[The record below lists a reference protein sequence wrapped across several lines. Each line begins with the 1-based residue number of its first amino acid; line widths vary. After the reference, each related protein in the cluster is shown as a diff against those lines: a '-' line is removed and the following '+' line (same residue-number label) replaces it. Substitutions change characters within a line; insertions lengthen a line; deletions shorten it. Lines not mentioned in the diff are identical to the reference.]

1 MRFRRLTIPAYG
13 PFTDLALEFPDGKAD
28 FHLIYGRNEAGK
40 SSLLRAI
47 RDLLYGIH
55 AQTADNFLHDYKDLR
70 ISAEIENRAGQRL
83 AAQRR
88 KGNRNTLLD
97 ADGNALDEAALA
109 PFLGSVDREF
119 FTTMFGLGSDEL
131 RQGAHDLLQGKG
143 DLGQALFS
151 ASLAGTPVHHVLEV
165 LDGEARTLFNG
176 RARVG
181 VSLRPAVDA
190 YEEALRASKQAQ
202 VKAETWEDT
211 LRELDAAL
219 HGKRELE
226 AGLHSLRARQDWLRR
241 CLDALPTLGRLRET
255 QALLN
260 DLPALPVL
268 PAGFAEAAET
278 AQQHLAQAE
287 QTLSDLRQRIGDL
300 VARRDSLAPRAE
312 VLGHAA
318 EIDALAHGLAVYRQG
333 RDALSAD
340 KAEVEQRE
348 AGLRAG
354 LLSLGLSAEP
364 GNVADLRIPLAEEL
378 ALREAAVDLVAA
390 ERAGEEL
397 RREAER
403 LAAEREKTGARLALL
418 PHSEAVAL
426 RDAQVASAPAATGAL
441 ALSDKEAAL
450 ENLSRRLASQQQ
462 LLPGAPA
469 DAAAIYALPLPAA
482 ARLREFEAAAADL
495 ASRARQLDDAMGKT
509 AKSLRELK
517 AKLER
522 LEKRGALPSH
532 DDLAQAR
539 AHRDDGWRQ
548 VLACWLEGAPEQG
561 WDGTLLAESYPVAV
575 LQADALADRLRE
587 EADAVAQAEELRWQI
602 REGEATRQ
610 EQQAEQQRLD
620 QARQTWD
627 NDWNA
632 LWQAT
637 GLATSSPAEML
648 EWREQWLEFRS
659 RHEAWRELRDEVDA
673 VRQDIIA
680 AEALLRPLLDG
691 ANGGLLELRE
701 LAEHRLRTA
710 DQVLGERRALEA
722 RLAELGGE
730 DEALA
735 RQRIVLY
742 ASLAQARTR
751 WRGNRH
757 GGELRPES
765 ALRLLD
771 ARLELVTQ
779 YDAWTRLSAALAE
792 KKNTQAAYVHR
803 AQVLARELS
812 LPATHGN
819 SPVGQVGAQRLPD
832 DRQSGLMYEGGSSGS
847 LWQPDLRASSDL
859 APLAMAQPLEKSPP
873 APLCKRGEP
882 SPLTAVSAEV
892 QVNVLREALAQ
903 ARALQIRRNQTEED
917 LEQLTASLPRAEQGA
932 ETAHHD
938 LAALLAQAGVADL
951 AALQSLLADL
961 AIRQRL
967 TADQDNLR
975 AALHVQARGEALDGF
990 IERVRGEDGET
1001 LATELEDLAD
1011 RLKEQ
1016 EARREQAI
1024 QNLARAEDAKVL
1036 LEASG
1041 ADAAEYLQTAH
1052 HAAAR
1057 IRQDAARYLRLRLAT
1072 RFLKTQIEAFRE
1084 RNQGPLLAK
1093 AGELFRRMTGASF
1106 SGLGADYAED
1116 DTATLVGQKYGVNV
1130 PVAGMSE
1137 GTRDQLYL
1145 ALRFAAIELH
1155 QVNHEP
1161 MPLILDD
1168 LLITFDDD
1176 RTRAILPLLRKLAG
1190 TTQVLLFTHHQHLID
1205 LARETLPAENVCMHE
1220 LKGSFA

>member
-1 MRFRRLTIPAYG
+1 MRFRRLAIPAYG
-13 PFTDLALEFPDGKAD
+13 PFTDLALEFPKGVEENAAD

-55 AQTADNFLHDYKDLR
+55 AQTADNFIHDYKDLR

-83 AAQRR
+83 AVQRR

-97 ADGNALDEAALA
+97 ADGNALDEAALT
-109 PFLGSVDREF
+109 PYLGPVDREF

-151 ASLAGTPVHHVLEV
+151 ASLAGTPIHHVLEV

-219 HGKRELE
+219 HGKSELD

-241 CLDALPTLGRLRET
+241 CLDALPTLGRLRDT
-255 QALLN
+255 LVLLN

-268 PAGFAEAAET
+268 PAGFAEAAEAT
-278 AQQHLAQAE
+278 QKYLAQAE

-312 VLGHAA
+312 VLACAA

-348 AGLRAG
+348 AGLRTG
-354 LLSLGLSAEP
+354 LLGLGQSAEP
-364 GNVADLRIPLAEEL
+364 GNIADLRIPLAEEL
-378 ALREAAVDLVAA
+378 TLREAADALVEA
-390 ERAGEEL
+390 ERAGAEQ

-403 LAAEREKTGARLALL
+403 LTAEQEKTRARLGLL
-418 PHSEAVAL
+418 PRSEAVAL
-426 RDAQVASAPAATGAL
+426 RAAQTASAPAATGAL
-441 ALSDKEAAL
+441 VLADKVAAL

-469 DAAAIYALPLPAA
+469 DAAAIYALALPAS
-482 ARLREFEAAAADL
+482 ARLREYEAAATDL
-495 ASRARQLDDAMGKT
+495 AGRARQVDETMGKT
-509 AKSLRELK
+509 AKSLRDLK

-522 LEKRGALPSH
+522 LEQRGALPSH
-532 DDLAQAR
+532 DALAQAR
-539 AHRDDGWRQ
+539 AHRDDGWRR
-548 VLACWLEGAPEQG
+548 VLTCWLEGAPEQG
-561 WDGTLLAESYPVAV
+561 WDGTPLAESYPAAV

-602 REGEATRQ
+602 RDGEATRQ

-620 QARQTWD
+620 QARQTWR

-637 GLATSSPAEML
+637 GLAASSPAEML

-659 RHEAWRELRDEVDA
+659 RHEAWRELRDEVEA
-673 VRQDIIA
+673 IRQDIIA
-680 AEALLRPLLDG
+680 AEALLRPPLDG
-691 ANGGLLELRE
+691 ADGGLLELRE
-701 LAEHRLRTA
+701 LAERRLRAA

-722 RLAELGGE
+722 RLAELVGE
-730 DEALA
+730 DDALA
-735 RQRIVLY
+735 RQRVVLD
-742 ASLAQARTR
+742 AALAQAQTR

-757 GGELRPES
+757 GGELRPET
-765 ALRLLD
+765 ALRLLE

-792 KKNTQAAYVHR
+792 KKNTLAAYAR
-803 AQVLARELS
+803 QAETLAAALTVPPFFKGGAGGISET
-812 LPATHGN
+812 ATQAN
-819 SPVGQVGAQRLPD
+819 IA
-832 DRQSGLMYEGGSSGS
+832 
-847 LWQPDLRASSDL
+847 
-859 APLAMAQPLEKSPP
+859 KSPP
-873 APLCKRGEP
+873 APLWERGEP
-882 SPLTAVSAEV
+882 PPTNSAGAEV
-892 QVNVLREALAQ
+892 QVNALSEALAQ

-917 LEQLTASLPRAEQGA
+917 LEQLTASLSRAEQGA
-932 ETAHHD
+932 ETARRD

-951 AALQSLLADL
+951 AALQTLLADL

-967 TADQDNLR
+967 ISDQDNLR
-975 AALHVQARGEALDGF
+975 AALHVQARGEDLDNF
-990 IERVRGEDGET
+990 IERVRGEDGES

-1011 RLKEQ
+1011 QIREL

-1024 QNLARAEDAKVL
+1024 QNLARATDAKAL

-1041 ADAAEYLQTAH
+1041 ADAAEHLQSAH

-1057 IRQDAARYLRLRLAT
+1057 IRQDATRYLRLRLAT
-1072 RFLKTQIEAFRE
+1072 RFLQTQIETFRE

-1116 DTATLVGQKYGVNV
+1116 DTATLVGQKNGVNV

-1155 QVNHEP
+1155 QLNHEP

-1190 TTQVLLFTHHQHLID
+1190 TTQVLLFTHHQHLLD
-1205 LARETLPAENVCMHE
+1205 LARETLPAEAVCLHE

>member
-1 MRFRRLTIPAYG
+1 MRFRRLAIPAYG
-13 PFTDLALEFPDGKAD
+13 PFTDLALEFPNGTAD

-55 AQTADNFLHDYKDLR
+55 AQTADNFIHDYKNLR
-70 ISAEIENRAGQRL
+70 ISAEIENRAGQNL
-83 AAQRR
+83 ALQRR
-88 KGNRNTLLD
+88 KGKLNTLLD
-97 ADGNALDEAALA
+97 AHGNPLDEAALA
-109 PFLGSVDREF
+109 PFLGPVDREF
-119 FTTMFGLGSDEL
+119 FTTMFGLGFDEL

-181 VSLRPAVDA
+181 VSLRPAVEA
-190 YEEALRASKQAQ
+190 YEEALRASRQAQ
-202 VKAETWEDT
+202 IKAETWEDA
-211 LRELDAAL
+211 LHELDAAL
-219 HGKRELE
+219 HSKSELD
-226 AGLHSLRARQDWLRR
+226 ASLHSLRARQDWLRR
-241 CLDALPTLGRLRET
+241 CLDALPTLGRLHET
-255 QALLN
+255 QARLN
-260 DLPALPVL
+260 DLPALPTL

-278 AQQHLAQAE
+278 TQKHLVQAE
-287 QTLSDLRQRIGDL
+287 QSLSDLRQRIGDL

-312 VLGHAA
+312 VLAHAA
-318 EIDALAHGLAVYRQG
+318 EIDALAQGLAVYRQG
-333 RDALSAD
+333 RDVLSAD
-340 KAEVEQRE
+340 KAEVEQRA

-354 LLSLGLSAEP
+354 LLGLGLNREP
-364 GNVADLRIPLAEEL
+364 SDIADLRIPLAEEL
-378 ALREAAVDLVAA
+378 ALREAAVALVEA
-390 ERAGEEL
+390 ERADEEL

-403 LAAEREKTGARLALL
+403 LAAEQEKTRARLARL
-418 PHSEAVAL
+418 PQSEAVTL
-426 RDAQVASAPAATGAL
+426 RDAQAASAPAAVSAL
-441 ALSDKEAAL
+441 ALADKVAAL
-450 ENLSRRLASQQQ
+450 ENLSRRLASQQP

-469 DAAAIYALPLPAA
+469 DAAAIYALALPAA
-482 ARLREFEAAAADL
+482 ARLRDFAATTADL
-495 ASRARQLDDAMGKT
+495 ATRARQLDEAMGKT

-522 LEKRGALPSH
+522 LEQRGALPLH

-539 AHRDDGWRQ
+539 AHRDDGWQR
-548 VLACWLEGAPEQG
+548 VLACWLEGATEQG
-561 WDGTLLAESYPVAV
+561 WDGTPLIESYPAAV

-587 EADAVAQAEELRWQI
+587 EADDVAQAEELRWQI
-602 REGEATRQ
+602 REGEAGSQ
-610 EQQAEQQRLD
+610 EQQAEKLRLE
-620 QARQTWD
+620 QARQTWR

-637 GLATSSPAEML
+637 RLTASSPAEML

-659 RHEAWRELRDEVDA
+659 RHEAWRDLRDEVEA
-673 VRQDIIA
+673 ARQDIMA
-680 AEALLRPLLDG
+680 AETLLRPLLDG
-691 ANGGLLELRE
+691 ADGGLLELRE
-701 LAEHRLRTA
+701 LAERRLRAA

-730 DEALA
+730 DDALA
-735 RQRIVLY
+735 RQRVVLD
-742 ASLAQARTR
+742 AALAQAQTR

-757 GGELRPES
+757 GGELRPET

-779 YDAWTRLSAALAE
+779 YDAWTRLSTALAE
-792 KKNTQAAYVHR
+792 KRNSVAAYEHQAETLV
-803 AQVLARELS
+803 AALTVPS
-812 LPATHGN
+812 FGK
-819 SPVGQVGAQRLPD
+819 G
-832 DRQSGLMYEGGSSGS
+832 GLGGISTS
-847 LWQPDLRASSDL
+847 A
-859 APLAMAQPLEKSPP
+859 
-873 APLCKRGEP
+873 
-882 SPLTAVSAEV
+882 SAEV
-892 QVNVLREALAQ
+892 QVNALGDALAQ
-903 ARALQIRRNQTEED
+903 ARALQARRSQVEED
-917 LEQLTASLPRAEQGA
+917 LEPLTASLPRAEQVA
-932 ETAHHD
+932 EATRRD
-938 LAALLAQAGVADL
+938 LAARLVQAEVGDL
-951 AALQSLLADL
+951 PALQNLLADL

-967 TADQDNLR
+967 ASDQDNLR
-975 AALHVQARGEALDGF
+975 AALHVQTRGEALDGF

-1011 RLKEQ
+1011 QTREQ

-1024 QNLARAEDAKVL
+1024 QNLARAEDAKAR

-1057 IRQDAARYLRLRLAT
+1057 IRQDVARYLRLRLAT
-1072 RFLKTQIEAFRE
+1072 RFLQTQIEAFRE
-1084 RNQGPLLAK
+1084 RNQGPLLAR
-1093 AGELFRRMTGASF
+1093 AGELFRQMTGASF

-1116 DTATLVGQKYGVNV
+1116 DIATLVGQKNAVNV

-1176 RTRAILPLLRKLAG
+1176 RARALLPLLRGLAG
-1190 TTQVLLFTHHQHLID
+1190 TTQVLLFTHHRHLLD
-1205 LARETLPAENVCMHE
+1205 LARETLPAEAVCLHE
-1220 LKGSFA
+1220 LKGLFA

>member
-13 PFTDLALEFPDGKAD
+13 PFTDLALEFPDSKAD

-70 ISAEIENRAGQRL
+70 ISAEIENRAGQHL
-83 AAQRR
+83 SVQRR

-219 HGKRELE
+219 HDKRELE

-426 RDAQVASAPAATGAL
+426 RDAQAASAPAATGAL
-441 ALSDKEAAL
+441 ALSDKVAAL

-462 LLPGAPA
+462 LLPDAPA

-482 ARLREFEAAAADL
+482 ARLREFEAAAVDL
-495 ASRARQLDDAMGKT
+495 ATRARQLDEAIGKT

-522 LEKRGALPSH
+522 LEQRGALPSH
-532 DDLAQAR
+532 DDLSQAR

-548 VLACWLEGAPEQG
+548 VLACWLEGAPEQS
-561 WDGTLLAESYPVAV
+561 WDGTPLAESYPVAV

-587 EADAVAQAEELRWQI
+587 EADAVAQAEELRWKI

-620 QARQTWD
+620 QARQTWQSA
-627 NDWNA
+627 WNA

-637 GLATSSPAEML
+637 GLDASSPAEML

-710 DQVLGERRALEA
+710 DQVLGERRVLEA

-792 KKNTQAAYVHR
+792 KKNAQAAYAR
-803 AQVLARELS
+803 QAQVLARELS
-812 LPATHGN
+812 LSPAHGD
-819 SPVGQVGAQRLPD
+819 SPVGQVGARRLPD
-832 DRQSGLMYEGGSSGS
+832 DRQSGLMYEGGSPGS
-847 LWQPDLRASSDL
+847 LWQPDLRAET
-859 APLAMAQPLEKSPP
+859 ATQANAAKSPP

-882 SPLTAVSAEV
+882 STLTAVSAEV

-917 LEQLTASLPRAEQGA
+917 LEQLTASLSRAEQGA
-932 ETAHHD
+932 ETACRD

-951 AALQSLLADL
+951 AALQGLLADL

-967 TADQDNLR
+967 ISDQDNLR

-1155 QVNHEP
+1155 QLNHEP

-1176 RTRAILPLLRKLAG
+1176 RTRAILPLLSKLAG
-1190 TTQVLLFTHHQHLID
+1190 TTQVLLFTHHQHLLD
-1205 LARETLPAENVCMHE
+1205 LARETLPVEDVCLHE
-1220 LKGSFA
+1220 LKGAFA